1 LIPILFDILPTKK
14 SINFELKTIY
24 NKKNYYGGIMTV
36 IATNTVRPHLG
47 KAKLQLNNM
56 LEVTKA
62 FGDMG
67 ITARVSRVVFGQ
79 NAGCLVFSTFAANF
93 TEAMANV
100 QKVFS
105 SEMWSKVQMR
115 LDDNPASD
123 IVMPLNL
130 VRVAAGEMKTSHR
143 VMNFRWYNVKK
154 DKSQTVM
161 DMFDEVK
168 TMCEKVDVNP
178 VLLVPVTG
186 DNMSSMVIAYG
197 ATSLEASGKAFDQM
211 GMTEEFQALVSKA
224 AEVGELHSGWMTVP
238 ADH

>member
-1 LIPILFDILPTKK
+1 
-14 SINFELKTIY
+14 
-24 NKKNYYGGIMTV
+24 MTV

-79 NAGCLVFSTFAANF
+79 NAGCLVFSTFASNF
-93 TEAMANV
+93 AEAMANT

-105 SEMWSKVQMR
+105 SEMWAKVQMR

-130 VRVAAGEMKTSHR
+130 VRVAAGEMKPTHR
-143 VMNFRWYNVKK
+143 VINYRWYLMKK
-154 DKSQTVM
+154 NKTPMVM
-161 DMFDEVK
+161 DMFEEVK
-168 TMCEKVDVNP
+168 EMCEKVDVNP
-178 VLLVPVTG
+178 TLLVPVTG
-186 DNMSSMVIAYG
+186 ENMSSVVIAYG

-224 AEVGELHSGWMTVP
+224 AEVGELYSGWMTVP

>member
-1 LIPILFDILPTKK
+1 
-14 SINFELKTIY
+14 
-24 NKKNYYGGIMTV
+24 MTV
-36 IATNTVRPHLG
+36 IATNTVRPHQG

-67 ITARVSRVVFGQ
+67 ITARVSRVIFGQ
-79 NAGCLVFSTFAANF
+79 NAGCLVFSTFSANF
-93 TEAMANV
+93 TEAMADV

-130 VRVAAGEMKTSHR
+130 VRVAAGEMKPTHR
-143 VMNFRWYNVKK
+143 VMNFRWYLMKK
-154 DKSQTVM
+154 DKMSM
-161 DMFDEVK
+161 AMEMFEEVK
-168 TMCEKVDVNP
+168 RMCEKVDVNP
-178 VLLVPVTG
+178 VLLTPVTG
-186 DNMSSMVIAYG
+186 DNMSSMIIAYG

-211 GMTEEFQALVSKA
+211 GMTEEFQSLVSRA
-224 AEVGELHSGWMTVP
+224 AEVGELHNGWITVP
-238 ADH
+238 ADQ

>member
-1 LIPILFDILPTKK
+1 
-14 SINFELKTIY
+14 
-24 NKKNYYGGIMTV
+24 MTV
-36 IATNTVRPHLG
+36 IATNTVRPHIG

-79 NAGCLVFSTFAANF
+79 NAGCLVFSTFASNF
-93 TEAMANV
+93 AEAMANT

-105 SEMWSKVQMR
+105 SEMWAKVQMR

-130 VRVAAGEMKTSHR
+130 VRVAAGEMKPTHR
-143 VMNFRWYNVKK
+143 VINYRWYLMQKNK
-154 DKSQTVM
+154 TPMVM

-168 TMCEKVDVNP
+168 KMCEKVDVNP
-178 VLLVPVTG
+178 TLLVPVTG
-186 DNMSSMVIAYG
+186 ENMSSVVIAYG

>member
-1 LIPILFDILPTKK
+1 
-14 SINFELKTIY
+14 
-24 NKKNYYGGIMTV
+24 MTV

-67 ITARVSRVVFGQ
+67 ISARVSRVVFGQ
-79 NAGCLVFSTFAANF
+79 NAGCLVFSTFASNF
-93 TEAMANV
+93 AEAMANT

-105 SEMWSKVQMR
+105 SEMWAKVQMR

-130 VRVAAGEMKTSHR
+130 VRVAAGEMKPTHR
-143 VMNFRWYNVKK
+143 VINYRWYLMKK
-154 DKSQTVM
+154 NKTAMVM
-161 DMFDEVK
+161 DMFEEVK
-168 TMCEKVDVNP
+168 EMCEKVDVNP
-178 VLLVPVTG
+178 TLLVPVTG
-186 DNMSSMVIAYG
+186 ENMSSVVIAYG
-197 ATSLEASGKAFDQM
+197 ATSLEASGNAFDQM

>member
-1 LIPILFDILPTKK
+1 
-14 SINFELKTIY
+14 
-24 NKKNYYGGIMTV
+24 MTV

-67 ITARVSRVVFGQ
+67 ITARVSRVIFGQ
-79 NAGCLVFSTFAANF
+79 NAGCLVFSTFSANF
-93 TEAMANV
+93 TEAMADV

-123 IVMPLNL
+123 IVMPLKL
-130 VRVAAGEMKTSHR
+130 VRVAAGEMKPTHR
-143 VMNFRWYNVKK
+143 VMIFRWYLMKK
-154 DKSQTVM
+154 DKM
-161 DMFDEVK
+161 PMAMEMFEEVK
-168 TMCEKVDVNP
+168 GMCEKVDVNP
-178 VLLVPVTG
+178 VLLTPVTG
-186 DNMSSMVIAYG
+186 DNMSSMIIAYG

-211 GMTEEFQALVSKA
+211 GMTEEFQSLVSRA
-224 AEVGELHSGWMTVP
+224 AEVGELHNGWMTVP
-238 ADH
+238 ADQ

>member
-1 LIPILFDILPTKK
+1 M
-14 SINFELKTIY
+14 N
-24 NKKNYYGGIMTV
+24 KNYYGGIMTV

-62 FGDMG
+62 FGEMG

-130 VRVAAGEMKTSHR
+130 VRVAAGEMKPTHR
-143 VMNFRWYNVKK
+143 VMNFRWYLMKK
-154 DKSQTVM
+154 DKM
-161 DMFDEVK
+161 PMAMEMFEEVK
-168 TMCEKVDVNP
+168 GMCEKVDVNP
-178 VLLVPVTG
+178 VLLTPVTG
-186 DNMSSMVIAYG
+186 DNMSSMIIAYG

-211 GMTEEFQALVSKA
+211 GMTEEFQSLVSRA
-224 AEVGELHSGWMTVP
+224 AEVGELHNGWMTVP
-238 ADH
+238 ADQ

>member
-1 LIPILFDILPTKK
+1 
-14 SINFELKTIY
+14 
-24 NKKNYYGGIMTV
+24 MTV

-47 KAKLQLNNM
+47 KANLQLNNM

-79 NAGCLVFSTFAANF
+79 NAGCLVFSTFAASF

>member
-1 LIPILFDILPTKK
+1 
-14 SINFELKTIY
+14 
-24 NKKNYYGGIMTV
+24 MTV
-36 IATNTVRPHLG
+36 IATNTQRPHPG

-79 NAGCLVFSTFAANF
+79 NAGCLVFSTSAANF
-93 TEAMANV
+93 TEAMADV

-130 VRVAAGEMKTSHR
+130 VRVAAGEMKPTHR
-143 VMNFRWYNVKK
+143 VMNFRWYLMKK
-154 DKSQTVM
+154 DKM
-161 DMFDEVK
+161 PMAMEMFEEVK
-168 TMCEKVDVNP
+168 GMCEKVDVNP
-178 VLLVPVTG
+178 VLLTPVTG
-186 DNMSSMVIAYG
+186 DNMSSMIIAYG

-211 GMTEEFQALVSKA
+211 GMTEEFQSLISRA
-224 AEVGELHSGWMTVP
+224 AEVGELHNGWMTVP
-238 ADH
+238 ADQ

>member
-1 LIPILFDILPTKK
+1 
-14 SINFELKTIY
+14 
-24 NKKNYYGGIMTV
+24 MTV

-67 ITARVSRVVFGQ
+67 ITARVSRVIFGQ
-79 NAGCLVFSTFAANF
+79 NAGCLVFSTFSANF
-93 TEAMANV
+93 TEAMADV

-105 SEMWSKVQMR
+105 SERWSKVQMR

-130 VRVAAGEMKTSHR
+130 VRVAAGEMKPTHR
-143 VMNFRWYNVKK
+143 VMNFRWYLMKK
-154 DKSQTVM
+154 DKM
-161 DMFDEVK
+161 PMAMEMFEEVK
-168 TMCEKVDVNP
+168 GMCEKVDVNP
-178 VLLVPVTG
+178 VLLTPVTG
-186 DNMSSMVIAYG
+186 DNMSSMIIAYG

-211 GMTEEFQALVSKA
+211 GMTEEFQSLVSRA
-224 AEVGELHSGWMTVP
+224 AEVGELHNGWMTVP
-238 ADH
+238 ADQ

>member
-1 LIPILFDILPTKK
+1 
-14 SINFELKTIY
+14 
-24 NKKNYYGGIMTV
+24 MTV

-67 ITARVSRVVFGQ
+67 ITARVSRVLFGQ

-93 TEAMANV
+93 TEAMADV

-115 LDDNPASD
+115 LDDNPAGD

-130 VRVAAGEMKTSHR
+130 VRVAAGEMKPTHR
-143 VMNFRWYNVKK
+143 VMNFRWYLMKK
-154 DKSQTVM
+154 DKMPMVLE
-161 DMFDEVK
+161 MFEEVK
-168 TMCEKVDVNP
+168 GMCEKVDVNP
-178 VLLVPVTG
+178 VLLTPVTG
-186 DNMSSMVIAYG
+186 DNMSSMIIAYG
-197 ATSLEASGKAFDQM
+197 GTSLEASGKAFDQM
-211 GMTEEFQALVSKA
+211 GMTEEFQSLVSRA
-224 AEVGELHSGWMTVP
+224 AEVGELHNGWMTVP
-238 ADH
+238 VDQ

>member
-1 LIPILFDILPTKK
+1 
-14 SINFELKTIY
+14 
-24 NKKNYYGGIMTV
+24 MTV

-62 FGDMG
+62 FGYIG
-67 ITARVSRVVFGQ
+67 ITARVSRVLFGQ

-93 TEAMANV
+93 TEAMADV

-130 VRVAAGEMKTSHR
+130 VRVAAGEMKPTHR
-143 VMNFRWYNVKK
+143 VMNFRWYLMKK
-154 DKSQTVM
+154 DKM
-161 DMFDEVK
+161 KMAMEMFEEVK
-168 TMCEKVDVNP
+168 GMCEKVDVNP
-178 VLLVPVTG
+178 VLLTPVTG
-186 DNMSSMVIAYG
+186 DNMSSMIIAYG

-211 GMTEEFQALVSKA
+211 GMTEEFQSLVSRA
-224 AEVGELHSGWMTVP
+224 TEVGELHNGWMTVP
-238 ADH
+238 ADQ

>member
-1 LIPILFDILPTKK
+1 
-14 SINFELKTIY
+14 
-24 NKKNYYGGIMTV
+24 MTV

-67 ITARVSRVVFGQ
+67 ITARVSRVLFGQ
-79 NAGCLVFSTFAANF
+79 NAGCLVFSTFAENF
-93 TEAMANV
+93 TEAMADV

-123 IVMPLNL
+123 VVMPLNL
-130 VRVAAGEMKTSHR
+130 VRVAAGEMKPTHR
-143 VMNFRWYNVKK
+143 VMNFRWYLMKK
-154 DKSQTVM
+154 DKM
-161 DMFDEVK
+161 PMAMEMFEEVK
-168 TMCEKVDVNP
+168 GMCEKVDVNP
-178 VLLVPVTG
+178 VLLTPVTG
-186 DNMSSMVIAYG
+186 DNMSSMIIAYG

-211 GMTEEFQALVSKA
+211 GMTEEFQSLVSRA
-224 AEVGELHSGWMTVP
+224 AEVGELHNGWMTVP
-238 ADH
+238 ADQ

>member
-1 LIPILFDILPTKK
+1 
-14 SINFELKTIY
+14 
-24 NKKNYYGGIMTV
+24 MTV

-79 NAGCLVFSTFAANF
+79 NAGCLVFSTFAVNF

-130 VRVAAGEMKTSHR
+130 VRVAAGEMKPTHR
-143 VMNFRWYNVKK
+143 VMNFRWYLMKK
-154 DKSQTVM
+154 DKM
-161 DMFDEVK
+161 PMAMEMFEEVK
-168 TMCEKVDVNP
+168 GMCEKVDVNP
-178 VLLVPVTG
+178 VLLTPVTG
-186 DNMSSMVIAYG
+186 DNMSSMIIAYG

-211 GMTEEFQALVSKA
+211 GMTEEFQSLVSRA
-224 AEVGELHSGWMTVP
+224 AEVGELHNGWMTVP
-238 ADH
+238 ADQ

>member
-1 LIPILFDILPTKK
+1 
-14 SINFELKTIY
+14 
-24 NKKNYYGGIMTV
+24 MTV

-79 NAGCLVFSTFAANF
+79 NAGCLVFSTFASNF
-93 TEAMANV
+93 SEAMTNT

-105 SEMWSKVQMR
+105 SEMWAKVQMR
-115 LDDNPASD
+115 LDDNPAGD

-130 VRVAAGEMKTSHR
+130 VRVVAGEMKPTHR
-143 VMNFRWYNVKK
+143 VINFRWYLMKK
-154 DKSQTVM
+154 DKM
-161 DMFDEVK
+161 PMAMEMFEEVK
-168 TMCEKVDVNP
+168 GMCEKVDVNP
-178 VLLVPVTG
+178 VLLTPVTG
-186 DNMSSMVIAYG
+186 DNMSSMIIAYG

-211 GMTEEFQALVSKA
+211 GMTEEFQALVSRA
-224 AEVGELHSGWMTVP
+224 AEVGELRNGWMTVP
-238 ADH
+238 ADQ

>member
-1 LIPILFDILPTKK
+1 
-14 SINFELKTIY
+14 
-24 NKKNYYGGIMTV
+24 MTV

-67 ITARVSRVVFGQ
+67 ITARVSRVIFGQ
-79 NAGCLVFSTFAANF
+79 NAGCLVFSTFSANF
-93 TEAMANV
+93 TEAMADV

-130 VRVAAGEMKTSHR
+130 VRVAAGEMKPTHR
-143 VMNFRWYNVKK
+143 VMNFRWYLMKK
-154 DKSQTVM
+154 DKMSM
-161 DMFDEVK
+161 AMEMFEEVK
-168 TMCEKVDVNP
+168 GMCEKVDVNP
-178 VLLVPVTG
+178 VLLTPVTG
-186 DNMSSMVIAYG
+186 DNMSSMIIAYG

-211 GMTEEFQALVSKA
+211 GMTEEFQSLVSRA
-224 AEVGELHSGWMTVP
+224 AEVGELHNGWMTVP
-238 ADH
+238 ADQ

>member
-1 LIPILFDILPTKK
+1 
-14 SINFELKTIY
+14 
-24 NKKNYYGGIMTV
+24 MTV

-79 NAGCLVFSTFAANF
+79 NAGCLVFSTFASNF
-93 TEAMANV
+93 AEAMANT

-105 SEMWSKVQMR
+105 SDMWSKVQMR

>member
-1 LIPILFDILPTKK
+1 
-14 SINFELKTIY
+14 
-24 NKKNYYGGIMTV
+24 MTV

-67 ITARVSRVVFGQ
+67 ITARVSRVLFGQ

-93 TEAMANV
+93 TEAMADV

-130 VRVAAGEMKTSHR
+130 VRVAAGEMKPTHR
-143 VMNFRWYNVKK
+143 VMNFRWYLMKK
-154 DKSQTVM
+154 DKM
-161 DMFDEVK
+161 PMAMEMFEEVK
-168 TMCEKVDVNP
+168 GMCEKVDVNP
-178 VLLVPVTG
+178 VLLTPVTG
-186 DNMSSMVIAYG
+186 DNMSSMIIAYG
-197 ATSLEASGKAFDQM
+197 ATTLEASGEAFDQM
-211 GMTEEFQALVSKA
+211 GMTEEFQSLVSRA
-224 AEVGELHSGWMTVP
+224 AEIGELHNGWMTVP
-238 ADH
+238 ADQ

>member
-1 LIPILFDILPTKK
+1 
-14 SINFELKTIY
+14 
-24 NKKNYYGGIMTV
+24 MTV
-36 IATNTVRPHLG
+36 IATNTVRPHIG

-79 NAGCLVFSTFAANF
+79 NAGCLVFSTFASNF
-93 TEAMANV
+93 AEAMANT

-105 SEMWSKVQMR
+105 SEMWAKVQMR

-130 VRVAAGEMKTSHR
+130 VRVAAGEMKPTHR
-143 VMNFRWYNVKK
+143 VINYRWYLMKK
-154 DKSQTVM
+154 NKTPMVM
-161 DMFDEVK
+161 DMFEEVK
-168 TMCEKVDVNP
+168 EMCEKVDVNP
-178 VLLVPVTG
+178 TLLVPVTG
-186 DNMSSMVIAYG
+186 ENMSSVVIAYG

-224 AEVGELHSGWMTVP
+224 AEVGELYSGWMTVP

>member
-1 LIPILFDILPTKK
+1 
-14 SINFELKTIY
+14 
-24 NKKNYYGGIMTV
+24 MTV

-79 NAGCLVFSTFAANF
+79 NAGCLVFSTFASNF
-93 TEAMANV
+93 AEAMANT

-105 SEMWSKVQMR
+105 SEMWAKVQMR

-130 VRVAAGEMKTSHR
+130 VRVAAGEMKPTHR
-143 VMNFRWYNVKK
+143 VINYRWYLMKK
-154 DKSQTVM
+154 K
-161 DMFDEVK
+161 
-168 TMCEKVDVNP
+168 
-178 VLLVPVTG
+178 
-186 DNMSSMVIAYG
+186 
-197 ATSLEASGKAFDQM
+197 
-211 GMTEEFQALVSKA
+211 
-224 AEVGELHSGWMTVP
+224 
-238 ADH
+238 

>member
-1 LIPILFDILPTKK
+1 
-14 SINFELKTIY
+14 
-24 NKKNYYGGIMTV
+24 MTV
-36 IATNTVRPHLG
+36 IATNTVRPHIG

-79 NAGCLVFSTFAANF
+79 NAGCLVFSTFASNF
-93 TEAMANV
+93 AEAMANT

-105 SEMWSKVQMR
+105 SEMWAKVQMR

-130 VRVAAGEMKTSHR
+130 VRVAAGEMKPTHR
-143 VMNFRWYNVKK
+143 VINYRWYLMKK
-154 DKSQTVM
+154 NKTPIVM
-161 DMFDEVK
+161 DMFEEVK
-168 TMCEKVDVNP
+168 EMCEKVDVNP
-178 VLLVPVTG
+178 TLLVPVTG
-186 DNMSSMVIAYG
+186 ENMSSVVIAYG

-224 AEVGELHSGWMTVP
+224 AEVGELYSGWMTVP

>member
-1 LIPILFDILPTKK
+1 
-14 SINFELKTIY
+14 
-24 NKKNYYGGIMTV
+24 
-36 IATNTVRPHLG
+36 
-47 KAKLQLNNM
+47 
-56 LEVTKA
+56 
-62 FGDMG
+62 MG

-79 NAGCLVFSTFAANF
+79 NAECLAFSTFAASF

-130 VRVAAGEMKTSHR
+130 VRVAAGEMKPSHR
-143 VMNFRWYNVKK
+143 VMNFSLYNVKK
-154 DKSQTVM
+154 DKSQIVIE
-161 DMFDEVK
+161 MFEEVT
-168 TMCEKVDVNP
+168 TMCQKVDVNP

-211 GMTEEFQALVSKA
+211 GMTEEFQSLVSRA
-224 AEVGELHSGWMTVP
+224 AEVGELHNGWMTVP
-238 ADH
+238 ADQ

>member
-1 LIPILFDILPTKK
+1 
-14 SINFELKTIY
+14 
-24 NKKNYYGGIMTV
+24 MTV

-79 NAGCLVFSTFAANF
+79 NAGCLVFSTFASNF
-93 TEAMANV
+93 AEAMENT

-105 SEMWSKVQMR
+105 SEMWAKVQMR
-115 LDDNPASD
+115 LDDNPAGD

-130 VRVAAGEMKTSHR
+130 VRVAAGEMKPTHR
-143 VMNFRWYNVKK
+143 VMNFRWYLMKK
-154 DKSQTVM
+154 DKM
-161 DMFDEVK
+161 PMAMEMFEEVK
-168 TMCEKVDVNP
+168 GMCEKVDVNP
-178 VLLVPVTG
+178 VLLTPVTG
-186 DNMSSMVIAYG
+186 DNMSSMIIAYG

-211 GMTEEFQALVSKA
+211 GMTEEFQSLVSRA
-224 AEVGELHSGWMTVP
+224 AEVGELHNGWMTVP
-238 ADH
+238 ADQ

>member
-1 LIPILFDILPTKK
+1 
-14 SINFELKTIY
+14 
-24 NKKNYYGGIMTV
+24 MTV

-67 ITARVSRVVFGQ
+67 INARVSRVVFGQ
-79 NAGCLVFSTFAANF
+79 NAGCLVFSTFASNF
-93 TEAMANV
+93 TEAMTNT

-105 SEMWSKVQMR
+105 SEMWAKVQMR

-130 VRVAAGEMKTSHR
+130 VRVAAGEMKPTHR
-143 VMNFRWYNVKK
+143 VINYRWYLMKK
-154 DKSQTVM
+154 NKTPMVM
-161 DMFDEVK
+161 DMFEEVK
-168 TMCEKVDVNP
+168 EMCEKVDVNP
-178 VLLVPVTG
+178 TLLVPVTG
-186 DNMSSMVIAYG
+186 ENMSSVVIAYG

-224 AEVGELHSGWMTVP
+224 AEVGELYSGWMTVP

>member
-1 LIPILFDILPTKK
+1 
-14 SINFELKTIY
+14 
-24 NKKNYYGGIMTV
+24 MTV

-67 ITARVSRVVFGQ
+67 ITARVSRVLFGQ

-93 TEAMANV
+93 TEAMADV

-130 VRVAAGEMKTSHR
+130 VRVAAGEMKPTHR
-143 VMNFRWYNVKK
+143 VMNFRWYLMKK
-154 DKSQTVM
+154 DKM
-161 DMFDEVK
+161 PMAMEMFEEVK
-168 TMCEKVDVNP
+168 GMCEKVDVNP
-178 VLLVPVTG
+178 VLLTPVTG
-186 DNMSSMVIAYG
+186 DDL
-197 ATSLEASGKAFDQM
+197 SLI
-211 GMTEEFQALVSKA
+211 
-224 AEVGELHSGWMTVP
+224 HI
-238 ADH
+238 

>member
-1 LIPILFDILPTKK
+1 
-14 SINFELKTIY
+14 
-24 NKKNYYGGIMTV
+24 MTV

-56 LEVTKA
+56 LEVTRA

-93 TEAMANV
+93 TEAMADV

-130 VRVAAGEMKTSHR
+130 VRVAAGEMKPTHR
-143 VMNFRWYNVKK
+143 VMNFRWYLMKK
-154 DKSQTVM
+154 DKM
-161 DMFDEVK
+161 PMAMEMFEEVK
-168 TMCEKVDVNP
+168 GMCEKVDVNP
-178 VLLVPVTG
+178 VLLTPVTG
-186 DNMSSMVIAYG
+186 DNTVSY
-197 ATSLEASGKAFDQM
+197 THLTLPTKA
-211 GMTEEFQALVSKA
+211 
-224 AEVGELHSGWMTVP
+224 
-238 ADH
+238 

>member
-1 LIPILFDILPTKK
+1 
-14 SINFELKTIY
+14 
-24 NKKNYYGGIMTV
+24 
-36 IATNTVRPHLG
+36 
-47 KAKLQLNNM
+47 M

-67 ITARVSRVVFGQ
+67 ITARVSRVLFGQ
-79 NAGCLVFSTFAANF
+79 NAGCLVFSTFATNF
-93 TEAMANV
+93 SDAMADV

>member
-1 LIPILFDILPTKK
+1 
-14 SINFELKTIY
+14 
-24 NKKNYYGGIMTV
+24 MTV

-67 ITARVSRVVFGQ
+67 ITARVSRVLFGQ
-79 NAGCLVFSTFAANF
+79 NAGCLVFSTFAENF
-93 TEAMANV
+93 TEAMADV

-130 VRVAAGEMKTSHR
+130 VRVAAGEMKPTHR
-143 VMNFRWYNVKK
+143 VMNFRWYLMKK
-154 DKSQTVM
+154 DKM
-161 DMFDEVK
+161 PMAMEMFEEVK
-168 TMCEKVDVNP
+168 GMCEKVDVNP
-178 VLLVPVTG
+178 VLLTPVTG
-186 DNMSSMVIAYG
+186 DNMSSMIIAYG

-211 GMTEEFQALVSKA
+211 GMTEEFQSLVSRA
-224 AEVGELHSGWMTVP
+224 AEVGELHNGWMTVP
-238 ADH
+238 ADQ